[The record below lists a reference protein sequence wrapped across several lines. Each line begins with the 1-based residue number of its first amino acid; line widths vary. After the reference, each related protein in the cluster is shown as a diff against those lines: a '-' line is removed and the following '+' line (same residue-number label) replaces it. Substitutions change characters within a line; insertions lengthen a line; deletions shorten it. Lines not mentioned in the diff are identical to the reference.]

1 MTPHTLGSVP
11 PPPSSGAEAAGGV
24 VSDAGAAKAADLDLV
39 LVPSGMG
46 GVPPAVSER
55 RFLSCSVSL
64 QAQIFEVVGI
74 FTDIDDLASSSSM
87 MIGKAC
93 APWPMRPPIV
103 VAVFVRVPPNFLQLW
118 MNLTLLRLSAT
129 MMMLSGS
136 SVRVVI
142 LSFFEVFSAI
152 ALMKAPKFLLA
163 ELASLIERRCA
174 CQLLWSCIVVYVN
187 FL

>member
-1 MTPHTLGSVP
+1 MGLC

-24 VSDAGAAKAADLDLV
+24 VSDAGAAKAANLDLL
-39 LVPSGMG
+39 LVPLGMG
-46 GVPPAVSER
+46 GVPPAVLER

-74 FTDIDDLASSSSM
+74 FTDVDDIVLSSSM
-87 MIGKAC
+87 MIGKAR
-93 APWPMRPPIV
+93 APWPMRPSIIV
-103 VAVFVRVPPNFLQLW
+103 ADLVQVPPNFLQLW
-118 MNLTLLRLSAT
+118 MNLTLLRLSTT

-136 SVRVVI
+136 SIRAVF
-142 LSFFEVFSAI
+142 LSFFEFFSAI

-163 ELASLIERRCA
+163 KSASLIEQRCA
-174 CQLLWSCIVVYVN
+174 CQLLRSCIVVYVI